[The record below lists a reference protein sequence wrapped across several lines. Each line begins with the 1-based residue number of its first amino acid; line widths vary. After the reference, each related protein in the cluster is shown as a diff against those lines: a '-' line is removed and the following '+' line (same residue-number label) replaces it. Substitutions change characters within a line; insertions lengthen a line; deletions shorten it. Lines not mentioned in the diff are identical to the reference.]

1 MSTGKKLTA
10 ELLIVVF
17 IFQLSSPT
25 ATATTLGYIIEGLY
39 KINP

>member
-1 MSTGKKLTA
+1 MKSTGKKLTN

-25 ATATTLGYIIEGLY
+25 ATTTTLGYIEGLY
-39 KINP
+39 KLNH